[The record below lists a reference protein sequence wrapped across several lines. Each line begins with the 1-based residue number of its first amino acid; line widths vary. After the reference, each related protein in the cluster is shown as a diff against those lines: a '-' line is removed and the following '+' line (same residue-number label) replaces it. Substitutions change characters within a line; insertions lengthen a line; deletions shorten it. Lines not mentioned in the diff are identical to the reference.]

1 MIDALQA
8 PIDRLD
14 TPGQT
19 QILRKTQHR
28 PGFLAGDHP
37 SPLVGVQLVR
47 PRLRL
52 RALQPDTSHTTATT
66 GQLSSKTKQQ
76 SAPGSTTHNP
86 PGPGQ
91 CALLTRPALM
101 GAGLCQVRPDPPT
114 NCSNRAVAVS
124 LSRGVVGSRACPPAM
139 RARGSSS
146 SRQVW
151 RASRSPGR
159 LSVLRSIADGEA
171 AL

>member
-52 RALQPDTSHTTATT
+52 RALQHLPHDGDNRPAIEQDQATVSPRFHHSQPAGARTVCALDT
-66 GQLSSKTKQQ
+66 
-76 SAPGSTTHNP
+76 
-86 PGPGQ
+86 PGPHG
-91 CALLTRPALM
+91 CTSVS
-101 GAGLCQVRPDPPT
+101 GA
-114 NCSNRAVAVS
+114 
-124 LSRGVVGSRACPPAM
+124 
-139 RARGSSS
+139 ARS
-146 SRQVW
+146 
-151 RASRSPGR
+151 
-159 LSVLRSIADGEA
+159 ADQ
-171 AL
+171 LQQ